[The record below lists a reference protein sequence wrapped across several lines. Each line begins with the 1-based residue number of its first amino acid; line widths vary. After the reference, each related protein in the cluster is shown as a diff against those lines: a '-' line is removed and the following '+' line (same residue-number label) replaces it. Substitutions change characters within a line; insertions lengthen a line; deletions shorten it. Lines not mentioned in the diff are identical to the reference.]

1 MNSTKKHAALIIAMI
16 MAFTVI
22 PGVMMADTA
31 SAATKLSK
39 PKLTNYAASSTSIK
53 NTWKKVKGAKGYEVY
68 RATKEKGKYK
78 KVKTIKSG
86 KTVSWTNKKL
96 KKNKEYFYKV
106 RAYKTVNGK
115 KKYSKYSNT
124 EWAVPT
130 NEPNWAYY
138 ISNKK
143 QTTDKIKLSITNKS
157 RYNMS
162 FTTEGAFFK
171 DENAL
176 LAIGSL
182 TEEQMDNLDE
192 LAAVGL
198 YEAVTSNKTIK
209 PGKTATLTYK
219 IDRKVSYSAK
229 SILAG
234 LFKYNKKLYCLYAG
248 WDLGSD
254 CERLQ

>member
-1 MNSTKKHAALIIAMI
+1 
-16 MAFTVI
+16 
-22 PGVMMADTA
+22 
-31 SAATKLSK
+31 
-39 PKLTNYAASSTSIK
+39 
-53 NTWKKVKGAKGYEVY
+53 
-68 RATKEKGKYK
+68 
-78 KVKTIKSG
+78 
-86 KTVSWTNKKL
+86 
-96 KKNKEYFYKV
+96 
-106 RAYKTVNGK
+106 
-115 KKYSKYSNT
+115 
-124 EWAVPT
+124 
-130 NEPNWAYY
+130 
-138 ISNKK
+138 
-143 QTTDKIKLSITNKS
+143 
-157 RYNMS
+157 MS

-219 IDRKVSYSAK
+219 IDRKVSYSAR
-229 SILAG
+229 SILAS